1 MPEITIEIDKSEVQ
15 KRLGDLANQADKV
28 IARAVNRASKTGRL
42 AIAREVQKKYKVTQ
56 KEINKHLTIKKATP
70 SKPNAVLQYKGKH
83 DNLYLWNNGK
93 GVSPKTVIK
102 WSHGRNKSKPN
113 VKVYKASVM
122 RGAPKKLEGK
132 YHNKPFVQQIRR
144 GKNGNFKGLFQR
156 EWSARDSKLVSVQAP
171 AIPQIVKNKEVME
184 QFRRA
189 AGPMLQKRLEHEI
202 DVVLKGVVK

>member
-1 MPEITIEIDKSEVQ
+1 MPEITIEIDREEVK
-15 KRLGDLANQADKV
+15 KRLGDLSNQADKV

-113 VKVYKASVM
+113 VKVYKASIMKGSSKQLV
-122 RGAPKKLEGK
+122 GK
-132 YHNKPFVQQIRR
+132 YHNKPFVQKVK
-144 GKNGNFKGLFQR
+144 GKNGDFIGLFQR

-171 AIPQIVKNKEVME
+171 AIPQIIKNKEVME

-202 DVVLKGVVK
+202 DFVLKGVVK